1 MKQNPTVYKVEKEHS
16 FKSVI
21 EGVLVHLKFNK
32 SPNVVRDIE
41 INEYE
46 AKLIVIQSSEKESEW
61 AKFFPAEYTEGI
73 SINYQI
79 PSILVLINTKSGIF
93 AIIGGGFYKYI
104 LPFLDTSYG
113 LNTYSRIMNPVKD
126 EIITIKTR
134 GVTGLR
140 AGMSE
145 QFKDNYRLMDYIKFG
160 KIPTELKIKLSL
172 ETADLYFNQF
182 LTARSPNII
191 LSISGGFNINK
202 KLDFRELGFLIKILE
217 HFETKEP
224 NDFFSSYKEI
234 TNKDVISRSLK
245 PAIINE
251 LFNKRDNILNN
262 KISNFDVCYP
272 NKIDDFYSADE
283 YEIKLREEKRKYKK
297 IGRTNDKSEILRII
311 LKFLND
317 ENFDNN
323 LSNFSHKIYSI
334 YIYTYKNHTK
344 KAILKT
350 ALIYHLNTELNI
362 DKLGTFIY
370 LDSKWYKLREIF
382 VKEMNVRC
390 SEILNANDLKN
401 SILDIE
407 WVRKNTIRRENESTY
422 NDKYNKNNY
431 LVLDAISPESIEL
444 ADVIYIE
451 KDTLYLCHVKY
462 GFSTEMRELYS
473 QIISSARR
481 LKNDLKDEN
490 NEYLRAVYNGLKLK
504 NKNRGLLEN
513 DFLNLFKKA
522 EKIKYVMCVTSHL
535 KNKPLQT
542 NINKYTSNIAKLSLI
557 QCYTEMRTEYYDLSF
572 EVIKNEDCFKRN

>member
-21 EGVLVHLKFNK
+21 EGVLAHLKFNN
-32 SPNVVRDIE
+32 SPNVIRDIE

-93 AIIGGGFYKYI
+93 AIIGGGFYKHI

-224 NDFFSSYKEI
+224 NHFFSSYKEI
-234 TNKDVISRSLK
+234 TNKDVISSSLK

-251 LFNKRDNILNN
+251 LFNKRENIINN

-283 YEIKLREEKRKYKK
+283 YEIKLKEDKRKYKK

-334 YIYTYKNHTK
+334 YIHTYKNHTK

-407 WVRKNTIRRENESTY
+407 WVRKNTIKRENESTY

-504 NKNRGLLEN
+504 SKNRGLLED
-513 DFLNLFKKA
+513 DFINLFKKA